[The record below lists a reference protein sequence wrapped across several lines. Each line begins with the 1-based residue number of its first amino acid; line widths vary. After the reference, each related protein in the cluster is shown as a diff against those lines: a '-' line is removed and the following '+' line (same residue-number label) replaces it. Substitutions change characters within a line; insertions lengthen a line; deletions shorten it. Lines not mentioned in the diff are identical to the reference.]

1 MHAITKLLNLNCLI
15 TVINTYNNIF
25 KRTFITA
32 NTTFPQKTRVI
43 LGHAVAT
50 WIFLHLANKTDL
62 HTHNLVSN

>member
-50 WIFLHLANKTDL
+50 
-62 HTHNLVSN
+62 